1 MAFDSAASETATIV
15 PDADF
20 YRAKARRLE
29 RRADAGNAVERQRCR
44 AEAARLRAAADAL
57 AGDRGGH
64 G

>member
-1 MAFDSAASETATIV
+1 MAQNNATAGTTIV

-29 RRADAGNAVERQRCR
+29 RAADMADESERRRCR

-57 AGDRGGH
+57 QRREDGDG
-64 G
+64 